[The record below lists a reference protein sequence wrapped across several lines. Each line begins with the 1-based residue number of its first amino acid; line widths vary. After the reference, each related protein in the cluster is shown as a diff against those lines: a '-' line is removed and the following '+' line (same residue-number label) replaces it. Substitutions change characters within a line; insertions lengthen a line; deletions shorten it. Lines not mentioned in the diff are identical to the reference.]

1 MSRKEGEQKHE
12 EYDGLQ
18 IEKQNI
24 VKKKQRCKKS
34 EGRECII
41 NLRNKTLPT
50 ISG

>member
-18 IEKQNI
+18 IEK
-24 VKKKQRCKKS
+24 KTLLKKQRCKKS

>member
-24 VKKKQRCKKS
+24 VKKTKMQEIRRS
-34 EGRECII
+34 
-41 NLRNKTLPT
+41 
-50 ISG
+50 